1 VSDDVKLAVK
11 AGVDVIVL
19 DGLEGATGASPEV
32 LLDHTAIPTM
42 AALVE
47 AVRALEELRVLGE
60 VQLVISGG
68 IKSGVDAAKALALG
82 ADAVSIG
89 TAALI
94 AMGCNAPRYVEDY
107 HKLGVEPGSCFMMH
121 TGLCPVGIATQ
132 DPELEARLVLDEA
145 ADAVFNFVS
154 AMTMELQM
162 MARACGKADVHDLE
176 PEDLRALT
184 LESSIITGI
193 PLVGTDFVLT
203 PDAIA
208 SRVAEILAKGGR
220 AGTPLG

>member
-1 VSDDVKLAVK
+1 
-11 AGVDVIVL
+11 
-19 DGLEGATGASPEV
+19 V

-42 AALVE
+42 SALVE

-121 TGLCPVGIATQ
+121 TGACPVGIATQ

-176 PEDLRALT
+176 PEDMRALT
-184 LESSIITGI
+184 LEASIITGI
-193 PLVGTDFVLT
+193 PLAGTDFVLT

-208 SRVAEILAKGGR
+208 KRVVEILQPGAGGV
-220 AGTPLG
+220 P